1 MKFLIVTGLSGAGK
15 TSVLRHLEDSGYQ
28 CMDNIPPLLLAPAFT
43 LCEKVELDTPVALG
57 VDSRSGAL
65 FDADAVCSAID
76 QGGDSHEISIL
87 FLEADTET
95 LIDRYK
101 ETRRDHPLMRGG
113 MTLEQAIAKEREML
127 QPLRERANYVL
138 STGGLRAKELCAM
151 RGSEERRPKM
161 KRKFSA
167 ALAFAL
173 VGVLV
178 VAVALAV
185 ANRKGVLDFL
195 SYSEATL
202 PENAGDY
209 VQTDIAS
216 DERDGL
222 HAAVREVV
230 YDGHRL
236 WATVDINMDGEKP
249 LLTGLDYGL
258 DEEKWA
264 WLRHDE
270 SETDDRS
277 ILEVYREEGYTDA
290 CYIAASIYDEDD
302 EENTSCEAHLQD
314 DGTLTFYESL
324 VFEQEKA
331 EREITVSVR
340 AFKYYEEKDGRMN
353 VNQKPMAELKF
364 RFTAKASAV
373 DEETLVSVEPVEYE
387 SIGVRVDRVTVTT
400 KPLEMDYAIEYTV
413 VDAEKF
419 AQTDD
424 GLWFEFIDPNS
435 REEQPYDQ
443 RLKEGFSVVGSVE
456 PVDDTHFRQIGTLSL
471 SEKAD
476 RYTLR
481 AYECWEKRRFDTH
494 EIRMKK
500 VE

>member
-1 MKFLIVTGLSGAGK
+1 
-15 TSVLRHLEDSGYQ
+15 
-28 CMDNIPPLLLAPAFT
+28 
-43 LCEKVELDTPVALG
+43 
-57 VDSRSGAL
+57 
-65 FDADAVCSAID
+65 
-76 QGGDSHEISIL
+76 
-87 FLEADTET
+87 
-95 LIDRYK
+95 
-101 ETRRDHPLMRGG
+101 
-113 MTLEQAIAKEREML
+113 
-127 QPLRERANYVL
+127 
-138 STGGLRAKELCAM
+138 
-151 RGSEERRPKM
+151 M

-277 ILEVYREEGYTDA
+277 ILDVYREEGYTDA
-290 CYIAASIYDEDD
+290 CYIVAAIYDEDD
-302 EENTSCEAHLQD
+302 EQNTSCEAHLQD

-340 AFKYYEEKDGRMN
+340 AFKYEEKDGKMN
-353 VNQKPMAELKF
+353 VNQKPIVELKF
-364 RFTAKASAV
+364 HFTAKTSAV
-373 DEETLVSVEPVEYE
+373 EEEKTVSVEPVEYE
-387 SIGVRVDRVTVTT
+387 RIGVRVDRVTVTT

-443 RLKEGFSVVGSVE
+443 RLKEGFSSMRSVE

-500 VE
+500 AE

>member
-1 MKFLIVTGLSGAGK
+1 MKESQIS
-15 TSVLRHLEDSGYQ
+15 
-28 CMDNIPPLLLAPAFT
+28 
-43 LCEKVELDTPVALG
+43 
-57 VDSRSGAL
+57 
-65 FDADAVCSAID
+65 DA
-76 QGGDSHEISIL
+76 
-87 FLEADTET
+87 
-95 LIDRYK
+95 
-101 ETRRDHPLMRGG
+101 
-113 MTLEQAIAKEREML
+113 
-127 QPLRERANYVL
+127 LRESMNAVRL
-138 STGGLRAKELCAM
+138 SPALRARALCAM

-185 ANRKGVLDFL
+185 ANRKGVFDFL

-209 VQTDIAS
+209 VQTDVAAG
-216 DERDGL
+216 EQDGL
-222 HAAVREVV
+222 HAVVREVV

-258 DEEKWA
+258 DDEEKWA

-270 SETDDRS
+270 SETDDRT
-277 ILEVYREEGYTDA
+277 ILDVYRAEGYTDA
-290 CYIAASIYDEDD
+290 YYIVASVYDESDD
-302 EENTSCEAHLQD
+302 QNTSCEAHLQD
-314 DGTLTFYESL
+314 DGTLTFYESIS
-324 VFEQEKA
+324 FEQAKA

-340 AFKYYEEKDGRMN
+340 AFKYEEKDGRMN
-353 VNQKPMAELKF
+353 LNQKPMAELKL

-373 DEETLVSVEPVEYE
+373 DDETIVSVEPVEYE
-387 SIGVRVDRVTVTT
+387 SIGVRVDRVMVTT

-435 REEQPYDQ
+435 TETEPYAQ
-443 RLKEGFSVVGSVE
+443 RLKDGFSRTGEVT
-456 PVDDTHFRQIGTLSL
+456 PMDDTHYRQTGTLSL
-471 SEKAD
+471 DEKAD
-476 RYTLR
+476 CYTLR

-500 VE
+500 EE

>member
-1 MKFLIVTGLSGAGK
+1 MKEDRVSEALHDAMNGVRLSP
-15 TSVLRHLEDSGYQ
+15 E
-28 CMDNIPPLLLAPAFT
+28 
-43 LCEKVELDTPVALG
+43 
-57 VDSRSGAL
+57 
-65 FDADAVCSAID
+65 
-76 QGGDSHEISIL
+76 
-87 FLEADTET
+87 
-95 LIDRYK
+95 
-101 ETRRDHPLMRGG
+101 
-113 MTLEQAIAKEREML
+113 
-127 QPLRERANYVL
+127 
-138 STGGLRAKELCAM
+138 LRAKTLYAM

-167 ALAFAL
+167 ALVFAL
-173 VGVLV
+173 AAVLA

-202 PENAGDY
+202 PENAADY
-209 VQTDIAS
+209 VQTDVAAG
-216 DERDGL
+216 EQDGL
-222 HAAVREVV
+222 HAVVREVV

-249 LLTGLDYGL
+249 LLTGFDYGL
-258 DEEKWA
+258 DDEEKWA

-290 CYIAASIYDEDD
+290 YYIVANAYDESDD
-302 EENTSCEAHLQD
+302 MGTYSGEVHLQD
-314 DGTLTFYESL
+314 DGTLTFYESIA
-324 VFEQEKA
+324 FEQEKA

-340 AFKYYEEKDGRMN
+340 AFKFEEKDGEMVVSQN
-353 VNQKPMAELKF
+353 PSAEMKL

-373 DEETLVSVEPVEYE
+373 DDEETIVSVEPVEYE
-387 SIGVRVDRVTVTT
+387 SIGVRVDRVTMTA

-435 REEQPYDQ
+435 TETEPYAQ
-443 RLKEGFSVVGSVE
+443 RLKDGFSSRGEVAL
-456 PVDDTHFRQIGTLSL
+456 VDDTHYRQTGTLSL
-471 SEKAD
+471 DEKAD
-476 RYTLR
+476 SYTLR
-481 AYECWEKRRFDTH
+481 AYECWEKQRFDAH

-500 VE
+500 AE

>member
-1 MKFLIVTGLSGAGK
+1 MKESQIS
-15 TSVLRHLEDSGYQ
+15 
-28 CMDNIPPLLLAPAFT
+28 
-43 LCEKVELDTPVALG
+43 
-57 VDSRSGAL
+57 
-65 FDADAVCSAID
+65 DA
-76 QGGDSHEISIL
+76 
-87 FLEADTET
+87 
-95 LIDRYK
+95 
-101 ETRRDHPLMRGG
+101 
-113 MTLEQAIAKEREML
+113 
-127 QPLRERANYVL
+127 LRESMNDVRL
-138 STGGLRAKELCAM
+138 SPALRAKTLCAM

-161 KRKFSA
+161 KRKFSV

-258 DEEKWA
+258 DDEEKWA

-270 SETDDRS
+270 SETDDRT
-277 ILEVYREEGYTDA
+277 ILDVYKAENYTDA
-290 CYIAASIYDEDD
+290 YYIVASVYDESDD
-302 EENTSCEAHLQD
+302 QNTSCEAHLQD
-314 DGTLTFYESL
+314 DGTLTFYESIS
-324 VFEQEKA
+324 FEQAKA

-340 AFKYYEEKDGRMN
+340 AFKYEEKDGRMN
-353 VNQKPMAELKF
+353 LNQKPMAELKL

-373 DEETLVSVEPVEYE
+373 DDETIVSVEPVEYE
-387 SIGVRVDRVTVTT
+387 SIGVRVDRVMVTT
-400 KPLEMDYAIEYTV
+400 KPLEMDYTV

-435 REEQPYDQ
+435 TETEPYAQ
-443 RLKEGFSVVGSVE
+443 RLKDGFSRTGEVT
-456 PVDDTHFRQIGTLSL
+456 PMDDTHYRQTGTLSL
-471 SEKAD
+471 DEKAD
-476 RYTLR
+476 CYTLR

-500 VE
+500 EE

>member
-1 MKFLIVTGLSGAGK
+1 MKESQIS
-15 TSVLRHLEDSGYQ
+15 
-28 CMDNIPPLLLAPAFT
+28 
-43 LCEKVELDTPVALG
+43 
-57 VDSRSGAL
+57 
-65 FDADAVCSAID
+65 DA
-76 QGGDSHEISIL
+76 
-87 FLEADTET
+87 
-95 LIDRYK
+95 
-101 ETRRDHPLMRGG
+101 
-113 MTLEQAIAKEREML
+113 
-127 QPLRERANYVL
+127 LRESMNAVRL
-138 STGGLRAKELCAM
+138 SPALRAKALCAM

-222 HAAVREVV
+222 HAVVREVV

-258 DEEKWA
+258 DDEEKWA

-270 SETDDRS
+270 SETDDRT
-277 ILEVYREEGYTDA
+277 ILDVYKAENYTDA
-290 CYIAASIYDEDD
+290 YYIVASVYDENDD
-302 EENTSCEAHLQD
+302 KNTYCEAHLQD

-340 AFKYYEEKDGRMN
+340 AFKYEEKDGRMN
-353 VNQKPMAELKF
+353 LNQKPMAELKL

-373 DEETLVSVEPVEYE
+373 DDETIVSVEPVEYE
-387 SIGVRVDRVTVTT
+387 SIGVRVDRVTMTA

-435 REEQPYDQ
+435 TETEPYAQ
-443 RLKEGFSVVGSVE
+443 RLKDGFSRTGEVT
-456 PVDDTHFRQIGTLSL
+456 PMDDTHYRQTGTLSL
-471 SEKAD
+471 DEKAD
-476 RYTLR
+476 CYTLR

-500 VE
+500 EE

>member
-1 MKFLIVTGLSGAGK
+1 MKESQIS
-15 TSVLRHLEDSGYQ
+15 
-28 CMDNIPPLLLAPAFT
+28 
-43 LCEKVELDTPVALG
+43 
-57 VDSRSGAL
+57 
-65 FDADAVCSAID
+65 DA
-76 QGGDSHEISIL
+76 
-87 FLEADTET
+87 
-95 LIDRYK
+95 
-101 ETRRDHPLMRGG
+101 
-113 MTLEQAIAKEREML
+113 
-127 QPLRERANYVL
+127 LRESMNAVRL
-138 STGGLRAKELCAM
+138 SPALRAKALCAM

-353 VNQKPMAELKF
+353 LNQKPMAELKF
-364 RFTAKASAV
+364 HFTAKASAV
-373 DEETLVSVEPVEYE
+373 DEETAVSVEPVEYE
-387 SIGVRVDRVTVTT
+387 SVGVRVDRVTVTT

-443 RLKEGFSVVGSVE
+443 RLKEGFSGVGSVE

-500 VE
+500 AE

>member
-1 MKFLIVTGLSGAGK
+1 MKESQIS
-15 TSVLRHLEDSGYQ
+15 
-28 CMDNIPPLLLAPAFT
+28 
-43 LCEKVELDTPVALG
+43 
-57 VDSRSGAL
+57 
-65 FDADAVCSAID
+65 DA
-76 QGGDSHEISIL
+76 
-87 FLEADTET
+87 
-95 LIDRYK
+95 
-101 ETRRDHPLMRGG
+101 
-113 MTLEQAIAKEREML
+113 
-127 QPLRERANYVL
+127 LRESMNDVRL
-138 STGGLRAKELCAM
+138 SPALRAKTLYAM

-185 ANRKGVLDFL
+185 ANRKGVVDFL

-222 HAAVREVV
+222 HAVVREVV

-258 DEEKWA
+258 DDEEKWA
-264 WLRHDE
+264 WLIHDE
-270 SETDDRS
+270 SETDDRT
-277 ILEVYREEGYTDA
+277 ILDVYRAEGYTDA
-290 CYIAASIYDEDD
+290 YYIVASVYDESDD
-302 EENTSCEAHLQD
+302 QNTSCEAHLQD
-314 DGTLTFYESL
+314 DGTLTFYESIS
-324 VFEQEKA
+324 FEQAKA

-340 AFKYYEEKDGRMN
+340 AFKYEEKDGRMN
-353 VNQKPMAELKF
+353 LNQKPMAELKL

-373 DEETLVSVEPVEYE
+373 DDETIVSVEPVEYE
-387 SIGVRVDRVTVTT
+387 SIGVRVDRVMVTT

-435 REEQPYDQ
+435 TETEPYAQ
-443 RLKEGFSVVGSVE
+443 RLKDGFSRTGEVT
-456 PVDDTHFRQIGTLSL
+456 PMDDTHYRQTGTLSL
-471 SEKAD
+471 DEKAD
-476 RYTLR
+476 CYTLR

-500 VE
+500 EE

>member
-1 MKFLIVTGLSGAGK
+1 MKESQIS
-15 TSVLRHLEDSGYQ
+15 
-28 CMDNIPPLLLAPAFT
+28 
-43 LCEKVELDTPVALG
+43 
-57 VDSRSGAL
+57 
-65 FDADAVCSAID
+65 DA
-76 QGGDSHEISIL
+76 
-87 FLEADTET
+87 
-95 LIDRYK
+95 
-101 ETRRDHPLMRGG
+101 
-113 MTLEQAIAKEREML
+113 
-127 QPLRERANYVL
+127 LRESMNAVRL
-138 STGGLRAKELCAM
+138 SPALRAKTLCAM

-258 DEEKWA
+258 DDEEKWA

-270 SETDDRS
+270 SETDDRT
-277 ILEVYREEGYTDA
+277 ILDVYKAENYTDA
-290 CYIAASIYDEDD
+290 YYIVASVYDENDD
-302 EENTSCEAHLQD
+302 KNTYCEAHLQD

-340 AFKYYEEKDGRMN
+340 AFKYEEKDGRMN

-364 RFTAKASAV
+364 RFTAKTSAV
-373 DEETLVSVEPVEYE
+373 EEETSVSVEPVEYE

-435 REEQPYDQ
+435 TETEPYAQ
-443 RLKEGFSVVGSVE
+443 RLKDGFSRRGEVT
-456 PVDDTHFRQIGTLSL
+456 PMDDTHYRQTGTLSL
-471 SEKAD
+471 DEKAD
-476 RYTLR
+476 CYTLR
-481 AYECWEKRRFDTH
+481 AYECWEKQRFDTH

-500 VE
+500 EE

>member
-1 MKFLIVTGLSGAGK
+1 MKESQISDALHNAMNDVRLS
-15 TSVLRHLEDSGYQ
+15 
-28 CMDNIPPLLLAPAFT
+28 PA
-43 LCEKVELDTPVALG
+43 
-57 VDSRSGAL
+57 
-65 FDADAVCSAID
+65 
-76 QGGDSHEISIL
+76 
-87 FLEADTET
+87 
-95 LIDRYK
+95 
-101 ETRRDHPLMRGG
+101 
-113 MTLEQAIAKEREML
+113 
-127 QPLRERANYVL
+127 
-138 STGGLRAKELCAM
+138 LRAKTLCAM
-151 RGSEERRPKM
+151 RGSEERSPKM
-161 KRKFSA
+161 KRKFSV

-173 VGVLV
+173 VGVLA

-222 HAAVREVV
+222 HAVVREVV

-258 DEEKWA
+258 DDEEKWA

-270 SETDDRS
+270 SETDDRT
-277 ILEVYREEGYTDA
+277 ILDVYKAENYTDA
-290 CYIAASIYDEDD
+290 YYIVASVYDENDD
-302 EENTSCEAHLQD
+302 KNTYCEAHLQD

-340 AFKYYEEKDGRMN
+340 AFKYEEKDGRMN
-353 VNQKPMAELKF
+353 LNQKPMAELKL

-373 DEETLVSVEPVEYE
+373 DDETIVSVEPVEYE
-387 SIGVRVDRVTVTT
+387 SIGVRVDRVTMTA

-435 REEQPYDQ
+435 TETEPYAQ
-443 RLKEGFSVVGSVE
+443 RLKDGFSRTGEVT
-456 PVDDTHFRQIGTLSL
+456 PMDDTHYRQTGTLSL
-471 SEKAD
+471 DEKAD
-476 RYTLR
+476 CYTLR

-500 VE
+500 EE

>member
-1 MKFLIVTGLSGAGK
+1 MKESQIS
-15 TSVLRHLEDSGYQ
+15 
-28 CMDNIPPLLLAPAFT
+28 
-43 LCEKVELDTPVALG
+43 
-57 VDSRSGAL
+57 
-65 FDADAVCSAID
+65 DA
-76 QGGDSHEISIL
+76 
-87 FLEADTET
+87 
-95 LIDRYK
+95 
-101 ETRRDHPLMRGG
+101 
-113 MTLEQAIAKEREML
+113 
-127 QPLRERANYVL
+127 
-138 STGGLRAKELCAM
+138 LRARALCAM

-222 HAAVREVV
+222 HAVVREVV

-249 LLTGLDYGL
+249 LLTGFDYGL
-258 DEEKWA
+258 DDEEKWA

-290 CYIAASIYDEDD
+290 YDIAAFVYDEDD
-302 EENTSCEAHLQD
+302 EQNTSFEVHLQD
-314 DGTLTFYESL
+314 DGTLTVYESL

-340 AFKYYEEKDGRMN
+340 AFKYEEKDGRMN
-353 VNQKPMAELKF
+353 LNQKPMAELKLH
-364 RFTAKASAV
+364 FTAKASAV
-373 DEETLVSVEPVEYE
+373 DDEETIVSVEPVEYE

-400 KPLEMDYAIEYTV
+400 KPLAMDYAIEYTV

-443 RLKEGFSVVGSVE
+443 RLKEGVSGVESVE

-476 RYTLR
+476 CYTLR
-481 AYECWEKRRFDTH
+481 AYECWGKRRFDTH

-500 VE
+500 EK

>member
-1 MKFLIVTGLSGAGK
+1 MKESQIS
-15 TSVLRHLEDSGYQ
+15 
-28 CMDNIPPLLLAPAFT
+28 
-43 LCEKVELDTPVALG
+43 
-57 VDSRSGAL
+57 
-65 FDADAVCSAID
+65 DA
-76 QGGDSHEISIL
+76 
-87 FLEADTET
+87 
-95 LIDRYK
+95 
-101 ETRRDHPLMRGG
+101 
-113 MTLEQAIAKEREML
+113 
-127 QPLRERANYVL
+127 LRESMNAVRL
-138 STGGLRAKELCAM
+138 SPALRARALCAM

-258 DEEKWA
+258 DDEEKWA

-270 SETDDRS
+270 SETDDRT
-277 ILEVYREEGYTDA
+277 ILDVYKAENYTDA
-290 CYIAASIYDEDD
+290 YYIVASVYDESDD
-302 EENTSCEAHLQD
+302 QNTSCEAHLQD
-314 DGTLTFYESL
+314 DGTLTFYESIS
-324 VFEQEKA
+324 FEQAKA

-340 AFKYYEEKDGRMN
+340 AFKYEEKDGRMN
-353 VNQKPMAELKF
+353 LNQKPMAELKL

-373 DEETLVSVEPVEYE
+373 DDETIVSVEPVEYE
-387 SIGVRVDRVTVTT
+387 SIGVRVDRVTMTA

-435 REEQPYDQ
+435 TETEPYAQ
-443 RLKEGFSVVGSVE
+443 RLKDGFSRTGEVT
-456 PVDDTHFRQIGTLSL
+456 PMDDTHYRQTGTLSL
-471 SEKAD
+471 DEKAD
-476 RYTLR
+476 CYTLR

-500 VE
+500 EE

>member
-1 MKFLIVTGLSGAGK
+1 MK
-15 TSVLRHLEDSGYQ
+15 
-28 CMDNIPPLLLAPAFT
+28 
-43 LCEKVELDTPVALG
+43 EK
-57 VDSRSGAL
+57 
-65 FDADAVCSAID
+65 
-76 QGGDSHEISIL
+76 EISDAL
-87 FLEADTET
+87 
-95 LIDRYK
+95 
-101 ETRRDHPLMRGG
+101 RGS
-113 MTLEQAIAKEREML
+113 MNA
-127 QPLRERANYVL
+127 VHL
-138 STGGLRAKELCAM
+138 SPELRAKTLYAM

-161 KRKFSA
+161 KRKFSVA
-167 ALAFAL
+167 LVFALAA
-173 VGVLV
+173 VLA

-195 SYSEATL
+195 SYSEATF

-258 DEEKWA
+258 DDEEKWA

-270 SETDDRS
+270 SETDDRT
-277 ILEVYREEGYTDA
+277 ILDVYKAENYTDA
-290 CYIAASIYDEDD
+290 YYIVASVYDESDD
-302 EENTSCEAHLQD
+302 QNTSCEAHLQD
-314 DGTLTFYESL
+314 DGTLTFYESIS
-324 VFEQEKA
+324 FEQAKA

-340 AFKYYEEKDGRMN
+340 AFKYEEKDGRMN
-353 VNQKPMAELKF
+353 LNQKPMAELKL

-373 DEETLVSVEPVEYE
+373 DEETIVSVEPVEYE
-387 SIGVRVDRVTVTT
+387 SIGVRVDRVTMTE

-435 REEQPYDQ
+435 TETEPYAQ
-443 RLKEGFSVVGSVE
+443 RLKDGFSRRGEVT
-456 PVDDTHFRQIGTLSL
+456 PMDDTHYRQTGTLSL
-471 SEKAD
+471 DEKAD
-476 RYTLR
+476 CYTLR

-500 VE
+500 EE

>member
-1 MKFLIVTGLSGAGK
+1 MK
-15 TSVLRHLEDSGYQ
+15 
-28 CMDNIPPLLLAPAFT
+28 
-43 LCEKVELDTPVALG
+43 EK
-57 VDSRSGAL
+57 
-65 FDADAVCSAID
+65 
-76 QGGDSHEISIL
+76 EISDAL
-87 FLEADTET
+87 
-95 LIDRYK
+95 
-101 ETRRDHPLMRGG
+101 RGS
-113 MTLEQAIAKEREML
+113 MNA
-127 QPLRERANYVL
+127 VHL
-138 STGGLRAKELCAM
+138 SPELRAKTLYAM
-151 RGSEERRPKM
+151 RGSEERSPKM
-161 KRKFSA
+161 KRKFSVA
-167 ALAFAL
+167 LVFALAA
-173 VGVLV
+173 VLA

-270 SETDDRS
+270 SETDDRT
-277 ILEVYREEGYTDA
+277 ILDVYKAENYTDA
-290 CYIAASIYDEDD
+290 YYIVASVYDESDD
-302 EENTSCEAHLQD
+302 QNTSCEAHLQD
-314 DGTLTFYESL
+314 DGTLTFYESIS
-324 VFEQEKA
+324 FEQAKA

-340 AFKYYEEKDGRMN
+340 AFKYEEKDGRMN
-353 VNQKPMAELKF
+353 LNQKPMAELKL

-373 DEETLVSVEPVEYE
+373 DEETIVSVEPVEYE
-387 SIGVRVDRVTVTT
+387 SIGVRVDRVTMAA
-400 KPLEMDYAIEYTV
+400 KPLELDYAIEYTV

-443 RLKEGFSVVGSVE
+443 RLKEGFSGARSVE

-494 EIRMKK
+494 EIRMEKA
-500 VE
+500 E

>member
-1 MKFLIVTGLSGAGK
+1 MK
-15 TSVLRHLEDSGYQ
+15 
-28 CMDNIPPLLLAPAFT
+28 
-43 LCEKVELDTPVALG
+43 EK
-57 VDSRSGAL
+57 
-65 FDADAVCSAID
+65 
-76 QGGDSHEISIL
+76 EISDAL
-87 FLEADTET
+87 
-95 LIDRYK
+95 
-101 ETRRDHPLMRGG
+101 RGS
-113 MTLEQAIAKEREML
+113 MNA
-127 QPLRERANYVL
+127 VHL
-138 STGGLRAKELCAM
+138 SPELRAKTLYAM
-151 RGSEERRPKM
+151 RGSEERSPKM
-161 KRKFSA
+161 KRKFSVA
-167 ALAFAL
+167 LVFALAA
-173 VGVLV
+173 VLA

-236 WATVDINMDGEKP
+236 WATVDSNMDGEKP

-270 SETDDRS
+270 SETDDRT
-277 ILEVYREEGYTDA
+277 ILDVYKAENYTDA
-290 CYIAASIYDEDD
+290 YYIVASVYDESDD
-302 EENTSCEAHLQD
+302 QNTSCEAHLQD
-314 DGTLTFYESL
+314 DGTLTFYESIS
-324 VFEQEKA
+324 FEQAKA

-340 AFKYYEEKDGRMN
+340 AFKYEEKDGRMN
-353 VNQKPMAELKF
+353 LNQKPMAELKL

-373 DEETLVSVEPVEYE
+373 DEETIVSVEPVEYE
-387 SIGVRVDRVTVTT
+387 SIGVRVDRVTMAA
-400 KPLEMDYAIEYTV
+400 KPLELDYAIEYTV

-443 RLKEGFSVVGSVE
+443 RLKEGFSGARSVE

-494 EIRMKK
+494 EIRMEKA
-500 VE
+500 E

>member
-1 MKFLIVTGLSGAGK
+1 MKEDRVSEALHDAMNGVRLSP
-15 TSVLRHLEDSGYQ
+15 E
-28 CMDNIPPLLLAPAFT
+28 
-43 LCEKVELDTPVALG
+43 
-57 VDSRSGAL
+57 
-65 FDADAVCSAID
+65 
-76 QGGDSHEISIL
+76 
-87 FLEADTET
+87 
-95 LIDRYK
+95 
-101 ETRRDHPLMRGG
+101 
-113 MTLEQAIAKEREML
+113 
-127 QPLRERANYVL
+127 
-138 STGGLRAKELCAM
+138 LRAKTLYAM

-167 ALAFAL
+167 ALVFAL
-173 VGVLV
+173 AAVLA

-258 DEEKWA
+258 DDEEKWA

-270 SETDDRS
+270 SETDDRT
-277 ILEVYREEGYTDA
+277 ILDVYKAENYTDA
-290 CYIAASIYDEDD
+290 YYIVASVYDENDD
-302 EENTSCEAHLQD
+302 QNTSCEAHLQD
-314 DGTLTFYESL
+314 DGTLTFYESI

-340 AFKYYEEKDGRMN
+340 AFKYEEKDGRMN

-364 RFTAKASAV
+364 HFTAKTSAV
-373 DEETLVSVEPVEYE
+373 EEETSVSVEPVEYE

-435 REEQPYDQ
+435 TETEPYAQ
-443 RLKEGFSVVGSVE
+443 RLKDGFSRRGE
-456 PVDDTHFRQIGTLSL
+456 TTPVDDTHYRQTGTLSL
-471 SEKAD
+471 DEKAD
-476 RYTLR
+476 VYTLR
-481 AYECWEKRRFDTH
+481 AYECWEKQRFDTH

-500 VE
+500 AE

>member
-1 MKFLIVTGLSGAGK
+1 MK
-15 TSVLRHLEDSGYQ
+15 
-28 CMDNIPPLLLAPAFT
+28 
-43 LCEKVELDTPVALG
+43 EK
-57 VDSRSGAL
+57 
-65 FDADAVCSAID
+65 
-76 QGGDSHEISIL
+76 EIS
-87 FLEADTET
+87 EA
-95 LIDRYK
+95 L
-101 ETRRDHPLMRGG
+101 RGS
-113 MTLEQAIAKEREML
+113 MNA
-127 QPLRERANYVL
+127 VHL
-138 STGGLRAKELCAM
+138 SPELRAKTLYAM
-151 RGSEERRPKM
+151 RGSEERSPKM

-173 VGVLV
+173 VGVLA

-258 DEEKWA
+258 DDEEKWA

-270 SETDDRS
+270 SETDDRT
-277 ILEVYREEGYTDA
+277 ILDVYKAENYTDA
-290 CYIAASIYDEDD
+290 YYIVASVYDESDD
-302 EENTSCEAHLQD
+302 QNTSCEAHLQD

-340 AFKYYEEKDGRMN
+340 AFKYEEKDGRMN
-353 VNQKPMAELKF
+353 LNQKPMAELKL

-373 DEETLVSVEPVEYE
+373 DEETIVSVEPVEYE

-443 RLKEGFSVVGSVE
+443 RLKAGFSGVGSVE

-494 EIRMKK
+494 EIRMIKA
-500 VE
+500 E

>member
-1 MKFLIVTGLSGAGK
+1 MK
-15 TSVLRHLEDSGYQ
+15 
-28 CMDNIPPLLLAPAFT
+28 
-43 LCEKVELDTPVALG
+43 EK
-57 VDSRSGAL
+57 
-65 FDADAVCSAID
+65 
-76 QGGDSHEISIL
+76 EISDAL
-87 FLEADTET
+87 
-95 LIDRYK
+95 
-101 ETRRDHPLMRGG
+101 RGS
-113 MTLEQAIAKEREML
+113 MNAVR
-127 QPLRERANYVL
+127 L
-138 STGGLRAKELCAM
+138 SPALRAKTLYAM
-151 RGSEERRPKM
+151 RGSEERSPKM
-161 KRKFSA
+161 KRKFSVA
-167 ALAFAL
+167 LVFALAA
-173 VGVLV
+173 VLA

-258 DEEKWA
+258 DDEEKWA

-270 SETDDRS
+270 SETDDRT
-277 ILEVYREEGYTDA
+277 ILDVYKAENYTDA
-290 CYIAASIYDEDD
+290 YYIVASVYDESDD
-302 EENTSCEAHLQD
+302 QNTSCEAHLQD
-314 DGTLTFYESL
+314 DGTLTFYESIS
-324 VFEQEKA
+324 FEQAKA

-340 AFKYYEEKDGRMN
+340 AFKYEEKDGRMN
-353 VNQKPMAELKF
+353 LNQKPMAELKL

-373 DEETLVSVEPVEYE
+373 DEETIVSVEPVEYE

-443 RLKEGFSVVGSVE
+443 RLKAGFSGVGSVE

-494 EIRMKK
+494 EIRMIKA
-500 VE
+500 E

>member
-1 MKFLIVTGLSGAGK
+1 MKESQIS
-15 TSVLRHLEDSGYQ
+15 
-28 CMDNIPPLLLAPAFT
+28 
-43 LCEKVELDTPVALG
+43 
-57 VDSRSGAL
+57 
-65 FDADAVCSAID
+65 DA
-76 QGGDSHEISIL
+76 
-87 FLEADTET
+87 
-95 LIDRYK
+95 
-101 ETRRDHPLMRGG
+101 
-113 MTLEQAIAKEREML
+113 
-127 QPLRERANYVL
+127 LRESMNAVRL
-138 STGGLRAKELCAM
+138 SPALRAKALCAM

-258 DEEKWA
+258 DDEEKWA

-270 SETDDRS
+270 SETDDRT
-277 ILEVYREEGYTDA
+277 ILDVYKAENYTDA
-290 CYIAASIYDEDD
+290 YYIVASVYDENDD
-302 EENTSCEAHLQD
+302 QNTSCEAHLQD

-340 AFKYYEEKDGRMN
+340 AFKYEEKDGRMN
-353 VNQKPMAELKF
+353 LNQKPMAELKF

-373 DEETLVSVEPVEYE
+373 DEETIVSVEPVEYE
-387 SIGVRVDRVTVTT
+387 SIGVRVDRVTMTA

-435 REEQPYDQ
+435 TETEPYAQ
-443 RLKEGFSVVGSVE
+443 RLKDGFSRTGE
-456 PVDDTHFRQIGTLSL
+456 TTPVDDTHYRQTGTLSL
-471 SEKAD
+471 DEKAD
-476 RYTLR
+476 VYTLR
-481 AYECWEKRRFDTH
+481 AYECWEKQRFDAH

-500 VE
+500 AE

>member
-1 MKFLIVTGLSGAGK
+1 M
-15 TSVLRHLEDSGYQ
+15 
-28 CMDNIPPLLLAPAFT
+28 
-43 LCEKVELDTPVALG
+43 
-57 VDSRSGAL
+57 
-65 FDADAVCSAID
+65 
-76 QGGDSHEISIL
+76 
-87 FLEADTET
+87 
-95 LIDRYK
+95 
-101 ETRRDHPLMRGG
+101 
-113 MTLEQAIAKEREML
+113 
-127 QPLRERANYVL
+127 
-138 STGGLRAKELCAM
+138 
-151 RGSEERRPKM
+151 
-161 KRKFSA
+161 
-167 ALAFAL
+167 
-173 VGVLV
+173 
-178 VAVALAV
+178 
-185 ANRKGVLDFL
+185 
-195 SYSEATL
+195 
-202 PENAGDY
+202 
-209 VQTDIAS
+209 
-216 DERDGL
+216 
-222 HAAVREVV
+222 
-230 YDGHRL
+230 
-236 WATVDINMDGEKP
+236 
-249 LLTGLDYGL
+249 
-258 DEEKWA
+258 
-264 WLRHDE
+264 
-270 SETDDRS
+270 
-277 ILEVYREEGYTDA
+277 
-290 CYIAASIYDEDD
+290 
-302 EENTSCEAHLQD
+302 QD

-353 VNQKPMAELKF
+353 VNQKPIVELKF

-387 SIGVRVDRVTVTT
+387 RIGVRVDRVTVTT

>member
-1 MKFLIVTGLSGAGK
+1 MKESQIS
-15 TSVLRHLEDSGYQ
+15 
-28 CMDNIPPLLLAPAFT
+28 
-43 LCEKVELDTPVALG
+43 
-57 VDSRSGAL
+57 
-65 FDADAVCSAID
+65 DA
-76 QGGDSHEISIL
+76 
-87 FLEADTET
+87 
-95 LIDRYK
+95 
-101 ETRRDHPLMRGG
+101 
-113 MTLEQAIAKEREML
+113 
-127 QPLRERANYVL
+127 LRESMNAVRL
-138 STGGLRAKELCAM
+138 SPALRARALCAM

-222 HAAVREVV
+222 HAVVREVV

-258 DEEKWA
+258 DDEWA

-277 ILEVYREEGYTDA
+277 ILDVYREEGYTDA

-302 EENTSCEAHLQD
+302 EKNTSCEVHLQD

-340 AFKYYEEKDGRMN
+340 AFKYEEKDGKMN

-364 RFTAKASAV
+364 RFTAKASIV
-373 DEETLVSVEPVEYE
+373 EEETTVSVEPVEYE
-387 SIGVRVDRVTVTT
+387 SIGVRVDRVTMTA

-435 REEQPYDQ
+435 TETEPYAQ
-443 RLKEGFSVVGSVE
+443 RLKDGFSRRGEVT
-456 PVDDTHFRQIGTLSL
+456 PMDDTHYRQTGTLSL
-471 SEKAD
+471 DEKAD
-476 RYTLR
+476 CYTLR

-500 VE
+500 EE

>member
-1 MKFLIVTGLSGAGK
+1 MKESQIS
-15 TSVLRHLEDSGYQ
+15 
-28 CMDNIPPLLLAPAFT
+28 
-43 LCEKVELDTPVALG
+43 
-57 VDSRSGAL
+57 
-65 FDADAVCSAID
+65 DA
-76 QGGDSHEISIL
+76 
-87 FLEADTET
+87 
-95 LIDRYK
+95 
-101 ETRRDHPLMRGG
+101 
-113 MTLEQAIAKEREML
+113 
-127 QPLRERANYVL
+127 LRESMNAVRL
-138 STGGLRAKELCAM
+138 SPALRARALCAM

-258 DEEKWA
+258 DDEEKWA

-277 ILEVYREEGYTDA
+277 ILDVYREEGYTDA

-302 EENTSCEAHLQD
+302 DPIDILVESGHLIEPGDGALSGSIYMNEN
-314 DGTLTFYESL
+314 
-324 VFEQEKA
+324 
-331 EREITVSVR
+331 
-340 AFKYYEEKDGRMN
+340 
-353 VNQKPMAELKF
+353 
-364 RFTAKASAV
+364 V
-373 DEETLVSVEPVEYE
+373 DVGGLP
-387 SIGVRVDRVTVTT
+387 VTVGFDTAVSSWA
-400 KPLEMDYAIEYTV
+400 Y
-413 VDAEKF
+413 DAAET
-419 AQTDD
+419 AALQETQ
-424 GLWFEFIDPNS
+424 FEVATGEELAALQS
-435 REEQPYDQ
+435 RVSE
-443 RLKEGFSVVGSVE
+443 RLQQKLISL
-456 PVDDTHFRQIGTLSL
+456 LSL
-471 SEKAD
+471 IPAEF
-476 RYTLR
+476 L
-481 AYECWEKRRFDTH
+481 ELLE
-494 EIRMKK
+494 
-500 VE
+500 

>member
-1 MKFLIVTGLSGAGK
+1 MKESQISDALHNAMNDVRLS
-15 TSVLRHLEDSGYQ
+15 
-28 CMDNIPPLLLAPAFT
+28 PA
-43 LCEKVELDTPVALG
+43 
-57 VDSRSGAL
+57 
-65 FDADAVCSAID
+65 
-76 QGGDSHEISIL
+76 
-87 FLEADTET
+87 
-95 LIDRYK
+95 
-101 ETRRDHPLMRGG
+101 
-113 MTLEQAIAKEREML
+113 
-127 QPLRERANYVL
+127 
-138 STGGLRAKELCAM
+138 LRAKTLCAM

-222 HAAVREVV
+222 HAVVREVV
-230 YDGHRL
+230 SDGHRL

-258 DEEKWA
+258 DDEEKWA

-270 SETDDRS
+270 SETDDRT
-277 ILEVYREEGYTDA
+277 ILDVYKAENYTDA
-290 CYIAASIYDEDD
+290 YYIVASVYDESDD
-302 EENTSCEAHLQD
+302 QNTSCEAHLQD
-314 DGTLTFYESL
+314 DGTLTFYESIS
-324 VFEQEKA
+324 FEQAKA

-340 AFKYYEEKDGRMN
+340 AFKYEEKDGRMN
-353 VNQKPMAELKF
+353 LNQKPMAELKL

-373 DEETLVSVEPVEYE
+373 DDEETIVSVESVEYE
-387 SIGVRVDRVTVTT
+387 SIGVRVDRVTMTA

-443 RLKEGFSVVGSVE
+443 RLKEGFSGARSVE

-494 EIRMKK
+494 EIRMEKA
-500 VE
+500 E

>member
-1 MKFLIVTGLSGAGK
+1 MKESQIS
-15 TSVLRHLEDSGYQ
+15 
-28 CMDNIPPLLLAPAFT
+28 
-43 LCEKVELDTPVALG
+43 
-57 VDSRSGAL
+57 
-65 FDADAVCSAID
+65 DA
-76 QGGDSHEISIL
+76 
-87 FLEADTET
+87 
-95 LIDRYK
+95 
-101 ETRRDHPLMRGG
+101 
-113 MTLEQAIAKEREML
+113 
-127 QPLRERANYVL
+127 LRESMNAVRL
-138 STGGLRAKELCAM
+138 SPALRAKALCAM

-258 DEEKWA
+258 DDEEKWA
-264 WLRHDE
+264 WMRHDE
-270 SETDDRS
+270 SGTDDRT
-277 ILEVYREEGYTDA
+277 ILDVYKAENYTDA
-290 CYIAASIYDEDD
+290 YYIVASVYDEDD
-302 EENTSCEAHLQD
+302 EKNNTSCEAHLQD

-340 AFKYYEEKDGRMN
+340 AFKYEEKDGRMN

-364 RFTAKASAV
+364 HFTAKTSAV
-373 DEETLVSVEPVEYE
+373 DDEETTVSVEPVEYE

-443 RLKEGFSVVGSVE
+443 RLKEGFSSMRSVE

-500 VE
+500 AE